1 MAMAWFRR
9 ALAAL
14 CLLIIPTTAAQAEDV
29 HYDIRAKID
38 RAGMLDAEVTI
49 TLPAGATGRD
59 KAFLLGRRFTLQPVD
74 AGPGATVAVA
84 PTETPVDMLHKI
96 DIHFASPGRH
106 VLHFR
111 YRGPLNPAKDDG
123 ITPLRPE
130 GIELFL
136 DHMWL
141 PFGADIQTMFSADAR
156 IDGLAPDLV
165 VVGQGKVTRTR
176 TGVRIVR
183 RQLDID
189 LPMVAMRGLKRVAG
203 PGFEY
208 YATDPTTPVSQ
219 IYVRHAAGA
228 SAYLQQWLGVLPDP
242 IRLAAVNRARKLGYS
257 RTAYT
262 VVNDNGRPEG
272 DNPEPGTARHVAHEF
287 AHAWWRSASPLS
299 EDFWLVESTAEY
311 CALRYV
317 EQSLGADAAK
327 ALIDAKRADAAKA
340 GAIMGHGRPNRV
352 QLYQKG
358 PLLLIDLEQRIGRPA
373 MDRLLRRVSD
383 ESRTAPNTTAE
394 FLRALTE
401 IGGAD
406 AAKAFNAALH
416 AG

>member
-1 MAMAWFRR
+1 MAWFRR

-14 CLLIIPTTAAQAEDV
+14 CLLIISTTAAQAEDV
-29 HYDIRAKID
+29 HYDVRAKID
-38 RAGMLDAEVTI
+38 HAGMLDAEVTI
-49 TLPAGATGRD
+49 TLPAGAAGAD
-59 KAFLLGRRFTLQPVD
+59 KAFLLGRRFLLEPVN
-74 AGPGATVAVA
+74 AGVGATVAVT
-84 PTETPVDMLHKI
+84 PTETPVDTLNRI
-96 DIHFASPGRH
+96 EIHFAAPGRQ

-111 YRGPLNPAKDDG
+111 YRGPLNPAKDEG

-141 PFGADIQTMFSADAR
+141 PFGADIQTMFSVDAR
-156 IDGLAPDLV
+156 IDGLAQDLV
-165 VVGQGKVTRTR
+165 AVGQGKVTRTR
-176 TGVRIVR
+176 TGVHIVR

-189 LPMVAMRGLKRVAG
+189 LPLVAMRGLKRVAG

-208 YATDPTTPVSQ
+208 YAADPNTPVSQ

-228 SAYLQQWLGVLPDP
+228 SAYLQRWFGALADP

-262 VVNDNGRPEG
+262 VVNDSGRPEG

-317 EQSLGADAAK
+317 EQALGADAAK
-327 ALIDAKRADAAKA
+327 ALMDSKRADAAKA
-340 GAIMGHGRPNRV
+340 GSIMGHGRPNRV

-358 PLLLIDLEQRIGRPA
+358 PLLLIDLEHRIGRPA
-373 MDRLLRRVSD
+373 MDRLMARVSN
-383 ESRTAPNTTAE
+383 ESRMAPNTTDE
-394 FLRALTE
+394 FLRALTD

-406 AAKAFNAALH
+406 AVKAFDAALH

>member
-1 MAMAWFRR
+1 MAWFGR

-14 CLLIIPTTAAQAEDV
+14 CLLILPATAAQAEDV
-29 HYDIRAKID
+29 HYGVRATID
-38 RAGMLDAEVTI
+38 PAGTLDADVTI
-49 TLPAGATGRD
+49 TLPAGAAGAN

-74 AGPGATVAVA
+74 AGAGATIEIT
-84 PTETPVDMLHKI
+84 PTDTPVDTLQKI
-96 DIHFASPGRH
+96 DIRFTVPGRH
-106 VLHFR
+106 MLHFR

-141 PFGADIQTMFSADAR
+141 PLGADIQTMFSADAR
-156 IDGLAPDLV
+156 IEGLAPDLV
-165 VVGQGKVTRTR
+165 VVAQGKVTRTR
-176 TGVRIVR
+176 TGVHIARSQR
-183 RQLDID
+183 DID

-208 YATDPTTPVSQ
+208 YAADPTTPVSQ

-228 SAYLQQWLGVLPDP
+228 SAWLQKWLGTLPDP

-272 DNPEPGTARHVAHEF
+272 DNPAPGTARHIAHEF

-317 EQSLGADAAK
+317 EQALGVEAAK
-327 ALIDAKRADAAKA
+327 ALIDSKRADAAKA
-340 GAIMGHGRPNRV
+340 GPIMGHGRPNRV

-383 ESRTAPNTTAE
+383 ESRAAPNTTAE
-394 FLRALTE
+394 FLRALTN
-401 IGGAD
+401 IAGAD
-406 AAKAFNAALH
+406 AARDFDAALH